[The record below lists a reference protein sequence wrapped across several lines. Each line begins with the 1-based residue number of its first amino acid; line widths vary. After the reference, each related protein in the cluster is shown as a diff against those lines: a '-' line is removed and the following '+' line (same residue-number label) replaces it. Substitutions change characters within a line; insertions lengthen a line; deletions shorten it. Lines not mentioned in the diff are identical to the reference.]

1 MRGECNLKNTKFD
14 DIRDKEMAMWDFFQ
28 QATRKEIYVANA

>member
-14 DIRDKEMAMWDFFQ
+14 YIIDKEMAMWNFFQ
-28 QATRKEIYVANA
+28 QATRKEIYVGNA

>member
-14 DIRDKEMAMWDFFQ
+14 DIIDKEMAMWNFFQ
-28 QATRKEIYVANA
+28 QATGKEIYVGNA